1 VHVIQHEDIP
11 SLSTCFYEIIAQ
23 YGTYKSAVPF
33 AETSRGGTPIFK
45 TPQTFGSLNQEVKE
59 HLKVARMFQ
68 HLAHYVKKM
77 E

>member
-1 VHVIQHEDIP
+1 MFIQEEDMP
-11 SLSTCFYEIIAQ
+11 SLSTCLYEIRVQ
-23 YGTYKSAVPF
+23 YGTYRSVVPF
-33 AETSRGGTPIFK
+33 VETSKGGTLVFK
-45 TPQTFGSLNQEVKE
+45 TPQTFGSLNQEVEE